1 MSFYTIS
8 ELEQLGLKKYGN
20 NVLISRYA
28 RIYNPGN
35 ISIGN
40 NVRIDDFCILSSGTE
55 PFILEDYIH
64 ISAGVYIYG
73 QNGFHMK
80 SFSNVSSGTK
90 IFTQSDTF
98 DGDFLIGPMVPLE
111 HRNVYGSSLIIEK
124 HVIIGTS
131 SVILPEAVIEE
142 GVAIGANSLVKTH
155 CKAWSIYAGSPVKYI
170 KMRSKEI
177 LEKEKM
183 ILSMQ

>member
-155 CKAWSIYAGSPVKYI
+155 CKAWSIYAGSPIKYI

-177 LEKEKM
+177 VEKEKM